1 MTTRAVAHEKDAER
15 GGAVRFLWAAKLMA
29 GLFPAW
35 LTQLINELEFSLG
48 RHPD

>member
-1 MTTRAVAHEKDAER
+1 MTTKAVSHAQDAER

-35 LTQLINELEFSLG
+35 LTQLIKRPGILIG
-48 RHPD
+48 PAH